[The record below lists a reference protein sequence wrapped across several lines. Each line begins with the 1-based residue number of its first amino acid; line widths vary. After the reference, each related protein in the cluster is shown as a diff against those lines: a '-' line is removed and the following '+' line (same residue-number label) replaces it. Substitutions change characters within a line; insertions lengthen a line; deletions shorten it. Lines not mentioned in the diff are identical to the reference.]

1 MRLHKFNRRWAL
13 IKLNLRQNKEK
24 YIRVGTLVFSIVIF
38 IIGITFFAFA
48 KFSTQDKYNVMQ
60 STVGTFVEGD
70 YILASYLDGNKQD
83 NLPTKSDSI
92 SVDHIDCDN
101 GATGTWNYTDWA
113 IYITGATKRTKC
125 TVYFVTQAHT
135 GATEGDSKLGTA
147 SVDQVLSGATFSST
161 KGTNITGTMANN
173 GALNWAPT
181 SSTTQTV
188 TPGYYSG
195 GTLDSSGAY
204 NAGVSAADA
213 RTNTGSA
220 SYTAGYNA
228 GNTAGYNSGVSAADA
243 RVNTSSASYT
253 SGYNNGYSAA
263 SSSNSFTITNLSID
277 GYRDWADDS
286 NQTVNATAANS
297 YATYNVSAFNSV
309 TFGTITLNSC
319 TLSVTLDGTA
329 VSVTTGSTISVA
341 SGTSLLIQIHASM
354 PGMARN
360 SASASASISSV
371 VFNY

>member
-13 IKLNLRQNKEK
+13 IKLNLKQNKEK

-48 KFSTQDKYNVMQ
+48 KFNTQDKYNVMQ

-70 YILASYLDGNKQD
+70 YILASYLDGTKQD

-147 SVDQVLSGATFSST
+147 STDQVLSGATFSST

-195 GTLDSSGAY
+195 GTLDSSAAY
-204 NAGVSAADA
+204 NAGVSAGATSGENTRKTFVSSSLSRIAWVEVTLGYRPQYVTLIEVNGSGDA
-213 RTNTGSA
+213 A
-220 SYTAGYNA
+220 SY
-228 GNTAGYNSGVSAADA
+228 NSTSSTTTYYYSYYDNSLGQGVSG
-243 RVNTSSASYT
+243 NQTL
-253 SGYNNGYSAA
+253 GGMPP
-263 SSSNSFTITNLSID
+263 SSSWGLGLDITDNGFKYYIGNKPGSMI
-277 GYRDWADDS
+277 AI
-286 NQTVNATAANS
+286 
-297 YATYNVSAFNSV
+297 ATYYAK
-309 TFGTITLNSC
+309 
-319 TLSVTLDGTA
+319 
-329 VSVTTGSTISVA
+329 
-341 SGTSLLIQIHASM
+341 Q
-354 PGMARN
+354 
-360 SASASASISSV
+360 
-371 VFNY
+371 

>member
-70 YILASYLDGNKQD
+70 YILASYLDGTKQD

-195 GTLDSSGAY
+195 GTLDSSAAY
-204 NAGVSAADA
+204 NAGVTAADA
-213 RTNTGSA
+213 RVNTGSA

-253 SGYNNGYSAA
+253 SGYNNGYSNC
-263 SSSNSFTITNLSID
+263 SSDVRTGLAVISTYGGLTNTATLKAGTYQVYIAGKQANNSSYQPHVRITNNTTGTVLFNSIGGEGD
-277 GYRDWADDS
+277 
-286 NQTVNATAANS
+286 NS
-297 YATYNVSAFNSV
+297 SIYNV
-309 TFGTITLNSC
+309 TTLV
-319 TLSVTLDGTA
+319 LSTD
-329 VSVTTGSTISVA
+329 S
-341 SGTSLLIQIHASM
+341 
-354 PGMARN
+354 
-360 SASASASISSV
+360 SISMQYYGGANGNWDMSV
-371 VFNY
+371 IMGAMYKIS

>member
-13 IKLNLRQNKEK
+13 IKLNLKQNKEK
-24 YIRVGTLVFSIVIF
+24 YIRVGTLVFSIIIF

-70 YILASYLDGNKQD
+70 YILASYLDGTKQD

-101 GATGTWNYTDWA
+101 NATGTWNYTDWA

-181 SSTTQTV
+181 SSTTYTV
-188 TPGYYSG
+188 VAGYYSG
-195 GTLDSSGAY
+195 GTLDSSAAY
-204 NAGVSAADA
+204 NAGLAAGQSA
-213 RTNTGSA
+213 G
-220 SYTAGYNA
+220 SYTLAYQNQSTTPLTYTYTCPGNYSKYIVEVIATDGGAQRGTQTSTISSTATLNQIYRQQVVGTDCGTTTTISVISNA
-228 GNTAGYNSGVSAADA
+228 
-243 RVNTSSASYT
+243 VNGS
-253 SGYNNGYSAA
+253 
-263 SSSNSFTITNLSID
+263 
-277 GYRDWADDS
+277 
-286 NQTVNATAANS
+286 
-297 YATYNVSAFNSV
+297 
-309 TFGTITLNSC
+309 TITLSG
-319 TLSVTLDGTA
+319 SWIWQFVIIG
-329 VSVTTGSTISVA
+329 VS
-341 SGTSLLIQIHASM
+341 
-354 PGMARN
+354 
-360 SASASASISSV
+360 
-371 VFNY
+371 

>member
-1 MRLHKFNRRWAL
+1 MRLHKFNSRWAL
-13 IKLNLRQNKEK
+13 IKLHLRQNKEK

-48 KFSTQDKYNVMQ
+48 KFNTQDKYNVMQ

-70 YILASYLDGNKQD
+70 YILASYLDGTKQD

-147 SVDQVLSGATFSST
+147 SVDQVLSGSTFSST

-204 NAGVSAADA
+204 TAGVTAADA

-220 SYTAGYNA
+220 SY
-228 GNTAGYNSGVSAADA
+228 TAGYNSGVSAADA

-253 SGYNNGYSAA
+253 SGYSAGQST
-263 SSSNSFTITNLSID
+263 SSSMTSFYTTSYTDSYGTDFMTSPNFTISQT
-277 GYRDWADDS
+277 GTYRWIYIAYSCSSSYNSHYNISVGGTSVADWTS
-286 NQTVNATAANS
+286 KVSGNQTFTGTFTATAGQQ
-297 YATYNVSAFNSV
+297 V
-309 TFGTITLNSC
+309 
-319 TLSVTLDGTA
+319 
-329 VSVTTGSTISVA
+329 TGSFYSYSVWA
-341 SGTSLLIQIHASM
+341 G
-354 PGMARN
+354 GVV
-360 SASASASISSV
+360 SIYRES
-371 VFNY
+371 

>member
-13 IKLNLRQNKEK
+13 IKLNLKQNKEK

-48 KFSTQDKYNVMQ
+48 KFNTQDKYNVMQ

-70 YILASYLDGNKQD
+70 YILASYLDGTKQD

-101 GATGTWNYTDWA
+101 NATGTWNYTDWA

-204 NAGVSAADA
+204 NAGVSAGSSSDGITILDLGNVSWNRSWSQGADGPA
-213 RTNTGSA
+213 HTETFSKIVDISTYVKDVSKVNTNQVSFSNFHFYFG
-220 SYTAGYNA
+220 TAGDAYVEMSKSLS
-228 GNTAGYNSGVSAADA
+228 GNTLSVYFTSHVADGESVRAFSGSVEIYLA
-243 RVNTSSASYT
+243 VNTS
-253 SGYNNGYSAA
+253 
-263 SSSNSFTITNLSID
+263 
-277 GYRDWADDS
+277 
-286 NQTVNATAANS
+286 
-297 YATYNVSAFNSV
+297 NVK
-309 TFGTITLNSC
+309 
-319 TLSVTLDGTA
+319 
-329 VSVTTGSTISVA
+329 
-341 SGTSLLIQIHASM
+341 
-354 PGMARN
+354 
-360 SASASASISSV
+360 
-371 VFNY
+371 

>member
-13 IKLNLRQNKEK
+13 IKLNLKQNKEK

-48 KFSTQDKYNVMQ
+48 KFNTQDKYNVMQ

-70 YILASYLDGNKQD
+70 YILASYLDGTKQD

-147 SVDQVLSGATFSST
+147 STDQVLSGSTFSST

-195 GTLDSSGAY
+195 GTLDSSAAY
-204 NAGVSAADA
+204 NAGAITNSMVISNITLSGSRPWAFDANQSADMTNANYSMSFNVS
-213 RTNTGSA
+213 N
-220 SYTAGYNA
+220 
-228 GNTAGYNSGVSAADA
+228 YNSV
-243 RVNTSSASYT
+243 V
-253 SGYNNGYSAA
+253 
-263 SSSNSFTITNLSID
+263 I
-277 GYRDWADDS
+277 
-286 NQTVNATAANS
+286 
-297 YATYNVSAFNSV
+297 
-309 TFGTITLNSC
+309 GTITTSNSYVSA
-319 TLSVTLDGTA
+319 TVDGTSTSISTDPTIN
-329 VSVTTGSTISVA
+329 VSNNTTLVIVLHNYLGSNANVGA
-341 SGTSLLIQIHASM
+341 Y
-354 PGMARN
+354 
-360 SASASASISSV
+360 ASASISSITFSV
-371 VFNY
+371 